1 MTPASFYI
9 ETYGCQMNKLDG
21 HLVADRLRAMGL
33 AAAPEADQA
42 ELILYVTC
50 SVRRHAEERVYSNV
64 GKLQARKRRQPGL
77 VIGIL
82 GCMAEKDREEIFRR
96 LPHVDFIC
104 GPGQLDR
111 IEELVRG
118 AGAHRAALGAPRI
131 NSSMGIL
138 PMSPTGVPPVEEEE
152 NQGQDAPGTHGRDA
166 RATVIDDHLEPF
178 EEGRLTPVGE
188 HPLHAYV
195 RVMRGCD
202 NFCAYC
208 VVPFVRGPQASRPP
222 AAVLAEVRRL
232 VAAGVRHVTL
242 LGQSIGSYQREEAGR
257 VWRLDDLVRA
267 AAREAGLVRLDFVT
281 THPKDLDSAVSA
293 ALAAG
298 PPVAP
303 YLHVPAQ
310 SGSDKILQAMNRG
323 YTAEEYRER
332 VARARA
338 AVADLAV
345 ASDFIVG
352 FPGETDQDFEQTLEL
367 VREMEYS
374 QLFAFKYSERPGTA
388 AAKLKDDVPEDIKKS
403 RLKILLDAHAVV
415 AAARNRRLIGRTLA
429 CLVTGAGKKPHLDA
443 VVYPSPLGEGGP
455 SGPGEGLRPI
465 TTPSPED
472 VIQLSSRSPGN
483 QIVFFRGP
491 RRLIG
496 SLVPVRIVRTSALTL
511 FGEIR

>member
-1 MTPASFYI
+1 
-9 ETYGCQMNKLDG
+9 MNKLDG

-33 AAAPEADQA
+33 AAATDAAQA

-64 GKLQARKRRQPGL
+64 GKLQARKRREPGL

-118 AGAHRAALGAPRI
+118 SGAHRAALGAPRAAQ
-131 NSSMGIL
+131 
-138 PMSPTGVPPVEEEE
+138 V
-152 NQGQDAPGTHGRDA
+152 QDGDA
-166 RATVIDDHLEPF
+166 AVDDHLEGF

-222 AAVLAEVRRL
+222 SAVLAEVRRL
-232 VAAGVRHVTL
+232 IAAGVRHVTL
-242 LGQSIGSYQREEAGR
+242 LGQSIGSYEREEAGR

-267 AAREAGLVRLDFVT
+267 AARETGLVRLDFVT
-281 THPKDLDSAVSA
+281 THPKDLDAGVIA

-310 SGSDKILQAMNRG
+310 SGSDQILRAMNRG
-323 YTAEEYRER
+323 YTAEEYRQR

-352 FPGETDQDFEQTLEL
+352 FPGETDQDFEQTVAL

-388 AAKLKDDVPEDIKKS
+388 AAQLKDDVPEEVKKS
-403 RLKILLDAHAVV
+403 RLKILLDAHAAV
-415 AAARNRRLIGRTLA
+415 ATERNRRMIGRTLE
-429 CLVTGAGKKPHLDA
+429 CLVTGAGKKPHLDGEA
-443 VVYPSPLGEGGP
+443 SGFRPQTSGAAAEETTETASPSSAGGLIRKR
-455 SGPGEGLRPI
+455 SGDDQTDE
-465 TTPSPED
+465 

-496 SLVPVRIVRTSALTL
+496 SVVQVRIVRSSALTL
-511 FGEIR
+511 FGEIDGK

>member
-1 MTPASFYI
+1 MRPSRFYI

-33 AAAPEADQA
+33 AAAPEAA
-42 ELILYVTC
+42 EADLILYVTC

-64 GKLQARKRRQPGL
+64 GKLQARKRREPGL

-96 LPHVDFIC
+96 MPHVDFIC

-118 AGAHRAALGAPRI
+118 AGAHRAALGELRTEMPA
-131 NSSMGIL
+131 GA
-138 PMSPTGVPPVEEEE
+138 V
-152 NQGQDAPGTHGRDA
+152 
-166 RATVIDDHLEPF
+166 DDHLEPF

-222 AAVLAEVRRL
+222 GAVLAEVRRL
-232 VAAGVRHVTL
+232 IAAGVRHVTL

-267 AAREAGLVRLDFVT
+267 AAREEGLVRLDFVT
-281 THPKDLDSAVSA
+281 THPKDLDTAVIA

-298 PPVAP
+298 GPVAP

-310 SGSDKILQAMNRG
+310 SGSDRILRAMNRG
-323 YTAEEYRER
+323 YTAAQYRER

-352 FPGETDQDFEQTLEL
+352 FPGETDQDFELTLEL

-388 AAKLKDDVPEDIKKS
+388 AARLKDDVPEDVKKS
-403 RLKILLDAHAVV
+403 RLKILLDAQAVV
-415 AAARNRRLIGRTLA
+415 AAERNRRMIGRTLE
-429 CLVTGAGKKPHLDA
+429 CLVTGAGKKPHLDVA
-443 VVYPSPLGEGGP
+443 ANPSPLPGGMAAAVC
-455 SGPGEGLRPI
+455 RHV
-465 TTPSPED
+465 SPEASQLPEEM
-472 VIQLSSRSPGN
+472 IQLSSRSPGN
-483 QIVFFRGP
+483 QIVFFRGQ

-496 SLVPVRIVRTSALTL
+496 SVVPVRIVRSSALTL
-511 FGEIR
+511 FGEPA